1 MPDNSLTVRQQQQMI
16 SALNRLHR
24 TGTLDAKSIH
34 QLRKLFKE
42 CTAVEAS
49 SVLMATHREA
59 QNKIKEKTQNTA
71 QGEFPDVNQLQSI
84 LENLASIEQQ
94 PKSR

>member
-49 SVLMATHREA
+49 SVLMATHRE
-59 QNKIKEKTQNTA
+59 TQNTA